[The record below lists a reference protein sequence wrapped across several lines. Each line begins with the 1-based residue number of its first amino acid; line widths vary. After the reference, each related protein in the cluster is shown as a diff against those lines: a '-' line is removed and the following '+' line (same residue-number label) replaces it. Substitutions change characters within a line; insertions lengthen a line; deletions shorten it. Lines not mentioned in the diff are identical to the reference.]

1 MIVLILIMNTLFMF
15 LAVYWPKLFGDGF
28 WSRLVFTVNFL
39 AVIVNFESLVKQGV
53 IG

>member
-1 MIVLILIMNTLFMF
+1 MMALIINTLSMF

-39 AVIVNFESLVKQGV
+39 AVIVNFGSLVKQGV